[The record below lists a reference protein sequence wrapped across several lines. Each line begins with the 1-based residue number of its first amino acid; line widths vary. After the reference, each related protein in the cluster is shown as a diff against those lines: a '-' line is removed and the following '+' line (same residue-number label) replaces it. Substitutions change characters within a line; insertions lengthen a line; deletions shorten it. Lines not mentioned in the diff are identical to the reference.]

1 MQSSSDL
8 WYNVHVSMNITL
20 TTLDIAV
27 LGVYAM
33 LVVGVGLFMGRKV
46 KNAGDFFSGG
56 KKVPWWMGA
65 ISSYMAM
72 ISCFVFIAYAQIGY
86 EDGLVGVTVFWSTA
100 FAILVGTLFFARRWQ
115 RANLA
120 TPVEYLERR
129 YGPGVRQ
136 AVGWCGV
143 GFRVLDNTVRL
154 YTLGV
159 IASQFLGVSL
169 AAGIVLGALLVLA
182 YTLTGGLWSVLVTD
196 IVQCAALMA
205 VAITILPLSL
215 NAVGGLGALYRA
227 VPEHFSFFGGHRGTL
242 CFLAAYYL
250 IVFIKYNGSWSFV
263 QRLASVPNER
273 DAVKMGLLSSAIF
286 FAFPILAV
294 LPAIAARVYLP
305 DLPPEMH
312 ERSYIEMCTR
322 LLPPGMLG
330 LMVAAMLAASLS
342 TLAAE
347 FNVTSSVFTTDI
359 YRRIFRKNAGEREIL
374 LVARIATLGVAALIA
389 FGALFV
395 SGLGGAFEANK
406 LLMALFGVP
415 IVIPSVFGI
424 LWKKPNTKG
433 VYICIAAG
441 VISGLLL
448 KTCWKGLSWEV
459 STLIQIGVC
468 FAGFFGG
475 ALLGTPRRER
485 ENRDDLFA
493 TLDYIHKEEL
503 VTNDNCHNCSQIA
516 NSNSTRSTRST
527 RLSNPVKDTKGGGKH
542 DRL

>member
-1 MQSSSDL
+1 MKSAISLSCLD
-8 WYNVHVSMNITL
+8 WIVIAAYFAL
-20 TTLDIAV
+20 T
-27 LGVYAM
+27 M
-33 LVVGVGLFMGRKV
+33 SVGLFMGRFV
-46 KNAGDFFSGG
+46 KGAGDFFSGG

-86 EDGLVGVTVFWSTA
+86 EDGLVGLTVFWSTA
-100 FAILVGTLFFARRWQ
+100 FAILIGTFVFARRWQ

-136 AVGWCGV
+136 VVSWCGV
-143 GFRVLDNTVRL
+143 AFRILDNTVRL
-154 YTLGV
+154 YTLGI
-159 IASQFLGVSL
+159 IASQFLGISL
-169 AAGIVLGALLVLA
+169 ASGIALGAGIVLV
-182 YTLTGGLWSVLVTD
+182 YTLAGGLWSVLVTD
-196 IVQCAALMA
+196 IIQCAVLMTVAL
-205 VAITILPLSL
+205 TILPLSL
-215 NAVGGLGALYRA
+215 NAVGGIGELYRA
-227 VPEHFSFFGGHRGTL
+227 VPEHFSLFGGHRGTL
-242 CFLAAYYL
+242 WFLAAYYL

-273 DAVKMGLLSSAIF
+273 DALKMGLLSSAIF

-294 LPAIAARVYLP
+294 LPAVAARVYLP

-312 ERSYIEMCTR
+312 ERCYIEMCTR
-322 LLPPGMLG
+322 LLPSGMLG
-330 LMVAAMLAASLS
+330 LMVAAMMAASLS

-359 YRRIFRKNAGEREIL
+359 YRRLLRKNAGERETL
-374 LVARIATLGVAALIA
+374 LVARLATLAVAALIA

-395 SGLGGAFEANK
+395 SRLGGAFEANK

-433 VYICIAAG
+433 VYLCIVLG
-441 VISGLLL
+441 VASGILL
-448 KTCWKGLSWEV
+448 KTCWSGLSWE
-459 STLIQIGVC
+459 TGTFIQIGVC

-475 ALLGTPRRER
+475 ALLGTPDRER
-485 ENRDDLFA
+485 EEREVLFA
-493 TLDYIHKEEL
+493 TILHVDFQPQRTGETGVFPSVSPVLPAE
-503 VTNDNCHNCSQIA
+503 N
-516 NSNSTRSTRST
+516 
-527 RLSNPVKDTKGGGKH
+527 NPVNPVQKNSAPLRENET
-542 DRL
+542 

>member
-1 MQSSSDL
+1 MNVQLSS
-8 WYNVHVSMNITL
+8 
-20 TTLDIAV
+20 LDIAV
-27 LGVYAM
+27 LGAYAV
-33 LVVGVGLFMGRKV
+33 LLVGVGIVMGRKV

-100 FAILVGTLFFARRWQ
+100 FAILVGTFLFARRWQ

-120 TPVEYLERR
+120 TPIEYLERR

-136 AVGWCGV
+136 VVGWCGV
-143 GFRVLDNTVRL
+143 AFRVLDNTVRL

-196 IVQCAALMA
+196 IIQCAALMA

-227 VPEHFSFFGGHRGTL
+227 APEHFSLFNGHRGTL
-242 CFLAAYYL
+242 CFLGAYYL

-294 LPAIAARVYLP
+294 LPAVAARVYLP

-359 YRRIFRKNAGEREIL
+359 YRRVLRKNAGERETL
-374 LVARIATLGVAALIA
+374 VVARLATLGVAALIA

-448 KTCWKGLSWEV
+448 KTCWKDLSWEAG
-459 STLIQIGVC
+459 TFIQIAVC

-475 ALLGTPRRER
+475 ALFGTPQKER
-485 ENRDDLFA
+485 EDREGLFR
-493 TLDYIHKEEL
+493 EL
-503 VTNDNCHNCSQIA
+503 
-516 NSNSTRSTRST
+516 
-527 RLSNPVKDTKGGGKH
+527 
-542 DRL
+542 

>member
-1 MQSSSDL
+1 
-8 WYNVHVSMNITL
+8 MNIPL
-20 TTLDIAV
+20 ADLDIAV
-27 LGVYAM
+27 LGAYA
-33 LVVGVGLFMGRKV
+33 VVLIGVGLVMGRKI

-100 FAILVGTLFFARRWQ
+100 FAILFGTFIFARRWQ
-115 RANLA
+115 RAKLA

-136 AVGWCGV
+136 VVGWCGV
-143 GFRVLDNTVRL
+143 AFRILDNTVRL

-159 IASQFLGVSL
+159 IGSQFLGVSL
-169 AAGIVLGALLVLA
+169 GAGIALGALLVLA

-196 IVQCAALMA
+196 IIQCAALMA
-205 VAITILPLSL
+205 VALMIVPLSL
-215 NAVGGLGALYRA
+215 NAVGGLGELYRA
-227 VPEHFSFFGGHRGTL
+227 VPEHFSLFGGHRGTFY
-242 CFLAAYYL
+242 FLAAYYL

-263 QRLASVPNER
+263 QRLASVPSER

-312 ERSYIEMCTR
+312 ERSYIEICTR
-322 LLPPGMLG
+322 LLPHGMLG

-359 YRRIFRKNAGEREIL
+359 YKRIFRKGAGEREML
-374 LVARIATLGVAALIA
+374 LVARLATLGVAALIA

-415 IVIPSVFGI
+415 VVIPSVFGI
-424 LWKKPNTKG
+424 LWRRPNTKG
-433 VYICIAAG
+433 VYLCIALG
-441 VISGLLL
+441 VVSGILL
-448 KTCWKGLSWEV
+448 KTCWKELSWEAG
-459 STLIQIGVC
+459 TFIQVGVC

-475 ALLGTPRRER
+475 ALLGTSRRESDSKNEMFSVLGQR
-485 ENRDDLFA
+485 TSTSVVPVEAAD
-493 TLDYIHKEEL
+493 KEGSAE
-503 VTNDNCHNCSQIA
+503 
-516 NSNSTRSTRST
+516 
-527 RLSNPVKDTKGGGKH
+527 
-542 DRL
+542 

>member
-1 MQSSSDL
+1 MNVQLSS
-8 WYNVHVSMNITL
+8 
-20 TTLDIAV
+20 LDIAV
-27 LGVYAM
+27 LGAYAM
-33 LVVGVGLFMGRKV
+33 LLVGVGIVMGRKV

-100 FAILVGTLFFARRWQ
+100 FAILVGTFLFARRWQ

-120 TPVEYLERR
+120 TPIEYLERR

-136 AVGWCGV
+136 VVGWCGV
-143 GFRVLDNTVRL
+143 AFWVLDNTVRL

-182 YTLTGGLWSVLVTD
+182 YTLAGGLWSVLVTD
-196 IVQCAALMA
+196 IIQCGALMA

-227 VPEHFSFFGGHRGTL
+227 APEHFSLFNGHRGTL
-242 CFLAAYYL
+242 CFLGVYYL

-294 LPAIAARVYLP
+294 LPAVAARVYLP

-359 YRRIFRKNAGEREIL
+359 YRRIFRKNAGERETL
-374 LVARIATLGVAALIA
+374 VVARLATLGVAALIA

-448 KTCWKGLSWEV
+448 KTCWQGLSWEAG
-459 STLIQIGVC
+459 TFIQITVC

-475 ALLGTPRRER
+475 ALFGTSKRER
-485 ENRDDLFA
+485 ES
-493 TLDYIHKEEL
+493 KEEL
-503 VTNDNCHNCSQIA
+503 YATLLLGSKEHKEGLSTNGNCRNCPQIT
-516 NSNSTRSTRST
+516 NTNSTRLNNTFS
-527 RLSNPVKDTKGGGKH
+527 DTKGGKT
-542 DRL
+542 